1 MVSKS
6 SLQDQKGHFRKRL
19 GYFWISCS
27 RARGGGRSSRGSL
40 QPPQSSC
47 ACLGQRRQALHYG
60 LRRRGRAFRSWAGR
74 HGRTGPTGNGLK
86 GHGGGRG
93 SRPRAFCRRGGL
105 RTTFSFKPFPFKP
118 SWFPPSAFS
127 NTFPFSSPGISSSYV
142 PTWFSWVYVSRGCPG
157 GRKFCPFCPFCQFSL
172 TSYYFK

>member
-40 QPPQSSC
+40 QPTQSSC
-47 ACLGQRRQALHYG
+47 ACLGQRWQALHYG
-60 LRRRGRAFRSWAGR
+60 LSWCAGGCAGR
-74 HGRTGPTGNGLK
+74 PGRTGPFWRQDRNGLK

-93 SRPRAFCRRGGL
+93 SRARAFCRRGGL
-105 RTTFSFKPFPFKP
+105 RTTFSFKP
-118 SWFPPSAFS
+118 SWSYPCPPAFS
-127 NTFPFSSPGISSSYV
+127 NTPFSSPGISSSYV
-142 PTWFSWVYVSRGCPG
+142 PTWFSWVYVSRGSPG
-157 GRKFCPFCPFCQFSL
+157 GRKFCPFCQFSL
-172 TSYYFK
+172 TSSHFK